1 MLNWFV
7 IIVSVLHFSAIS
19 AAFWCSHTILAFC
32 GLLLFIFVEVYLLSG
47 AELANS
53 DLKAKC
59 IALNKLIEERI
70 EEVGKDALGT
80 ERYLRWSA
88 YQSLLV
94 EFFQNHKAYV
104 LFCLPNEEGVQDG
117 GISQKII
124 NAFMIIKR
132 HTPFPFSYMI
142 AVSAIPGAFI
152 AEYMQYRILKNS
164 GLILW
169 DTYSHL
175 TEK

>member
-32 GLLLFIFVEVYLLSG
+32 GLLFFIFVEVYLLSG

-53 DLKAKC
+53 DLKAEC
-59 IALNKLIEERI
+59 IALEKLIEERI
-70 EEVGKDALGT
+70 EEVGEDALGL
-80 ERYLRWSA
+80 ERYVRWSV
-88 YQSLLV
+88 QKSLL
-94 EFFQNHKAYV
+94 ELFQNHKAYV
-104 LFCLPNEEGVQDG
+104 YVFGLPNEEGVQDG

-132 HTPFPFSYMI
+132 HTPFRFH
-142 AVSAIPGAFI
+142 
-152 AEYMQYRILKNS
+152 
-164 GLILW
+164 
-169 DTYSHL
+169 T
-175 TEK
+175 

>member
-7 IIVSVLHFSAIS
+7 IIVSVLHFSAVS

-59 IALNKLIEERI
+59 IALDKLIEARI
-70 EEVGKDALGT
+70 EEVGEDALDT
-80 ERYLRWSA
+80 ERHLRWFA
-88 YQSLLV
+88 QKSLL

-104 LFCLPNEEGVQDG
+104 IFCLPNGKGVQNG

-132 HTPFPFSYMI
+132 HTPFSVFIHNGCIGNPRGIYSRVH
-142 AVSAIPGAFI
+142 AVRDAQKKWINLMEYIPIF
-152 AEYMQYRILKNS
+152 
-164 GLILW
+164 
-169 DTYSHL
+169 D
-175 TEK
+175 

>member
-7 IIVSVLHFSAIS
+7 IIVSVLHFSAVS

-59 IALNKLIEERI
+59 IALDKLIEARI
-70 EEVGKDALGT
+70 EEVGEDALVT
-80 ERYLRWSA
+80 ERHLRWFA
-88 YQSLLV
+88 QKSLL

-104 LFCLPNEEGVQDG
+104 IFCLPNGKGVQNG

-152 AEYMQYRILKNS
+152 AECMQYRMLKKS

-169 DTYSHL
+169 DIYSHL
-175 TEK
+175 IEK